1 MKRILFV
8 FAVLAL
14 VVSSC
19 GESKKEEVKK
29 EVVDGKV
36 VVPATEA
43 DLEEFLK

>member
-8 FAVLAL
+8 FAVLAF

-29 EVVDGKV
+29 EEKIVEK
-36 VVPATEA
+36 A
-43 DLEEFLK
+43 DKKE